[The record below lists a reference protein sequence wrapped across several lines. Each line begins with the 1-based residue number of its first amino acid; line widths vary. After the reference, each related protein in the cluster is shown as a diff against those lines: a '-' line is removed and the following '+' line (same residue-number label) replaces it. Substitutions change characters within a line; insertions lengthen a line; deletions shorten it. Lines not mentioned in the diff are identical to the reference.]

1 MNFESSM
8 GLAADRLPF
17 VPMKLRCG
25 GPLRQTPLMSL
36 RSRGLR
42 LLLAALL
49 IFSQHQAVL
58 HLLGHGVAQLTQKE
72 STDPSELVC
81 AKCLAIAHLDHA
93 VGGHVTAIEP
103 IPSTP
108 ERVASV
114 PAFHFDLAFF
124 ASYRSRAPP
133 VLS

>member
-1 MNFESSM
+1 
-8 GLAADRLPF
+8 
-17 VPMKLRCG
+17 MKLRSRG
-25 GPLRQTPLMSL
+25 GLRQTPPMLF
-36 RSRGLR
+36 RSHGLR

-58 HLLGHGVAQLTQKE
+58 HLLGHGVARMSAPQDPA
-72 STDPSELVC
+72 DPSELVC

-93 VGGHVTAIEP
+93 VASGVPALAP
-103 IPSTP
+103 VPFAP
-108 ERVASV
+108 ERVASTPV
-114 PAFHFDLAFF
+114 FHLDLAFF

>member
-1 MNFESSM
+1 
-8 GLAADRLPF
+8 
-17 VPMKLRCG
+17 
-25 GPLRQTPLMSL
+25 MSL
-36 RSRGLR
+36 QSRGLR

-81 AKCLAIAHLDHA
+81 AKCLAIAHLAHA
-93 VGGHVTAIEP
+93 LSGDVPAIEP

-114 PAFHFDLAFF
+114 PAVHLDLAFF

>member
-1 MNFESSM
+1 M
-8 GLAADRLPF
+8 GSATARGRTF
-17 VPMKLRCG
+17 PMKLRGLCA
-25 GPLRQTPLMSL
+25 LRQTLPMFM
-36 RSRGLR
+36 RSRALR

-49 IFSQHQAVL
+49 IFSQHHAVL
-58 HLLGHGVAQLTQKE
+58 HLLGHGVALLTQKD

-93 VGGHVTAIEP
+93 VSGGIPVIEP

-108 ERVASV
+108 VRVAAIPV
-114 PAFHFDLAFF
+114 LHFDLAFF

-133 VLS
+133 VFA